1 MIEELKGKT
10 LHGAEIFDIRHGRE
24 EVPEEIKNMGRKF
37 GHEPNTSTG
46 LWFQASC
53 KVKGKTYL
61 ADLRW
66 TPDEGNE
73 CMIFRF
79 IESGRSYYSRRGIPL
94 TIHSLLKCVD
104 DFAKD
109 GGGTPYVG
117 QVSRHCPIATRREW
131 KEEEK

>member
-10 LHGAEIFDIRHGRE
+10 LHGAEILDVSYGRE
-24 EVPEEIKNMGRKF
+24 EVPEEIQNMGRKF

-46 LWFQASC
+46 LWFQESV

-73 CMIFRF
+73 CMILRF
-79 IESGRSYYSRRGIPL
+79 TGRSYYSRRGIPL
-94 TIHSLLKCVD
+94 TLHSLLKCID
-104 DFAKD
+104 EFAKD
-109 GGGTPYVG
+109 GGPKDGGRPL
-117 QVSRHCPIATRREW
+117 
-131 KEEEK
+131 

>member
-10 LHGAEIFDIRHGRE
+10 LHGAEIFDVRYGRE

-46 LWFQASC
+46 LWYQASC

-73 CMIFRF
+73 CMIFKCNKNGTVR
-79 IESGRSYYSRRGIPL
+79 IWGATSCYSRRGIPL
-94 TIHSLLKCVD
+94 TTHSILKCID

-109 GGGTPYVG
+109 GGET
-117 QVSRHCPIATRREW
+117 S
-131 KEEEK
+131 